1 MFKRPACV
9 IATSIVLTA
18 MLLAAPV
25 STCHSVS
32 ASQDQEHISPPQM
45 ETRTIPLG
53 YFELTVSPAEVYANM
68 GEAIEIRCSIYCI
81 INTPVEVSSVDM
93 LLFDSYGSM
102 IREQAMTKDS
112 YWSAHTVYTI
122 VGDEAYY
129 QIKFNFSFIS
139 LSESGE
145 YTKSVEYT
153 EYTAHSFPIVVSQ
166 EQEPIEIVSVL
177 GPVPP
182 FTPGGPA
189 VEITLKN
196 VSVEPVISLT
206 ATFEVFSAS
215 GIPFDFTF
223 DDVSPSNPLQPN
235 RSTSD
240 TLCLI
245 GGGFSSNVSYPLTI
259 NATLQNGANFVYT
272 KLVQIAQPPPNIWGL
287 ALAGVICALFQPHVA
302 VLAILPII
310 FVYLSKSDLQDPS
323 LVNNSPL

>member
-9 IATSIVLTA
+9 IVTSIVLTA
-18 MLLAAPV
+18 ALLAVMV
-25 STCHSVS
+25 SGCHPVS

-45 ETRTIPLG
+45 ETQTIPLG
-53 YFELTVSPAEVYANM
+53 YFELTVSPAEVYANV
-68 GEAIEIRCSIYCI
+68 GEAIEIRCNIYCM
-81 INTPVEVSSVDM
+81 INTPVEVSSVDV

-145 YTKSVEYT
+145 YTKSGEYT

-166 EQEPIEIVSVL
+166 EQEPIEIVSVV

-182 FTPGGPA
+182 FTPGGPT
-189 VEITLKN
+189 VKITLKN
-196 VSVEPVISLT
+196 VGVEPVISLI
-206 ATFEVFSAS
+206 ATLEVSSAS
-215 GIPFDFTF
+215 GFPFDFTF
-223 DDVSPSNPLQPN
+223 DDVTPSHPLRPN
-235 RSTSD
+235 GSTSD

-245 GGGFSSNVSYPLTI
+245 GGGFGSDVSYPLTI
-259 NATLQNGANFVYT
+259 NATFQNGANFVCT
-272 KLVQIAQPPPNIWGL
+272 KLVQIVQPRPSIWGL
-287 ALAGVICALFQPHVA
+287 ALVGAICALFPPYAALLGVPA
-302 VLAILPII
+302 II
-310 FVYLSKSDLQDPS
+310 FVCLSKSDL
-323 LVNNSPL
+323 

>member
-9 IATSIVLTA
+9 IVTSIFLTA
-18 MLLAAPV
+18 MLLALTV
-25 STCHSVS
+25 SSCHPVS
-32 ASQDQEHISPPQM
+32 ASQNQEHISPPQM
-45 ETRTIPLG
+45 ETQTIPLG
-53 YFELTVSPAEVYANM
+53 YFELTVSPAEVYANV

-81 INTPVEVSSVDM
+81 INTPVEVSSVDV

-102 IREQAMTKDS
+102 IREQAMSKDS

-177 GPVPP
+177 GPVGPVN
-182 FTPGGPA
+182 PGGPG
-189 VEITLKN
+189 VEITLRN
-196 VSVEPVISLT
+196 AGIEPVVSLT
-206 ATFEVFSAS
+206 ATLEVSSAS
-215 GIPFDFTF
+215 GFPFDFTF
-223 DDVSPSNPLQPN
+223 DDVTPANPLQPN

-240 TLCLI
+240 RRCLI
-245 GGGFSSNVSYPLTI
+245 GGGFASNVSYPLTI
-259 NATLQNGANFVYT
+259 NATLQSGANFVYT
-272 KLVQIAQPPPNIWGL
+272 KLVQIVEPPLIPIWVWAIIAIGL
-287 ALAGVICALFQPHVA
+287 IAIAVIVLRRRRA
-302 VLAILPII
+302 VKA
-310 FVYLSKSDLQDPS
+310 
-323 LVNNSPL
+323 